1 MKTIENTIKN
11 ILIDNFD
18 PSLLSVTNESFMHNV
33 PDGSESHFKVVIV
46 TDNFKDLN
54 ELQRHKAIY
63 KALQDPMKSIHAL
76 SIYAFSEKQYQKNPQ
91 VIDSPNC
98 AKKKNES

>member
-46 TDNFKDLN
+46 TDLS
-54 ELQRHKAIY
+54 L
-63 KALQDPMKSIHAL
+63 IH
-76 SIYAFSEKQYQKNPQ
+76 I
-91 VIDSPNC
+91 
-98 AKKKNES
+98 

>member
-11 ILIDNFD
+11 ILIDNFE

-46 TDNFKDLN
+46 TDNFKDL
-54 ELQRHKAIY
+54 KSY
-63 KALQDPMKSIHAL
+63 KDTRLYTKLYKIQ
-76 SIYAFSEKQYQKNPQ
+76 
-91 VIDSPNC
+91 
-98 AKKKNES
+98 